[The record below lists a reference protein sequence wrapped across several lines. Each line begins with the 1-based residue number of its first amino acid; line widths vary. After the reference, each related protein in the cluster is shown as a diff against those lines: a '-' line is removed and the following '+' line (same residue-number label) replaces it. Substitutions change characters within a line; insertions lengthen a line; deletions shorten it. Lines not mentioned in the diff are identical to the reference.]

1 MYCKDNSFF
10 MIAKA
15 ILKIRK
21 EFRGSLSV
29 AELAQT
35 VGMSQSTFIFHFKFV
50 TGTTPLQYQKDLR
63 IIASRDLLRSGS
75 SVSSTSFNVG
85 YKTPSHFSND
95 FQRRFGLAPSK
106 LAKVTLEYERY
117 FS

>member
-1 MYCKDNSFF
+1 LYCKDNSFF

-35 VGMSQSTFIFHFKFV
+35 VGMSQSTFIFHFRCV
-50 TGTTPLQYQKDLR
+50 TGTTPLKYQKDLR
-63 IIASRDLLRSGS
+63 IIASRDLLRSGC
-75 SVSSTSFNVG
+75 SVSSASFNVG
-85 YKTPSHFSND
+85 YKNPSHFSHD

-106 LAKVTLEYERY
+106 LAKVTSEYE
-117 FS
+117 

>member
-1 MYCKDNSFF
+1 MYCKSNSFF

-29 AELAQT
+29 VELAQT
-35 VGMSQSTFIFHFKFV
+35 VGMNQSTFISHFKCV

-63 IIASRDLLRSGS
+63 IIASRDLLRSGC
-75 SVSSTSFNVG
+75 SVSSASFKVG
-85 YKTPSHFSND
+85 YKTPSHFSHD

-106 LAKVTLEYERY
+106 LAKVTSEYE
-117 FS
+117 

>member
-1 MYCKDNSFF
+1 MCCKDNSFF

-35 VGMSQSTFIFHFKFV
+35 VGMNQTTFIFHFKCV

-63 IIASRDLLRSGS
+63 IIASRDLLRSGC
-75 SVSSTSFNVG
+75 SVSSASLNVG
-85 YKTPSHFSND
+85 YKNPSHFNHD
-95 FQRRFGLAPSK
+95 FHRRFGFAPSQ
-106 LAKVTLEYERY
+106 LGEVTSEYV
-117 FS
+117 

>member
-1 MYCKDNSFF
+1 MCCKVNSFF
-10 MIAKA
+10 MIARA

-35 VGMSQSTFIFHFKFV
+35 VGMNQTTFIFHFKCV

-63 IIASRDLLRSGS
+63 IIESRDLLRSGC
-75 SVSSTSFNVG
+75 SVSSVSFNVG
-85 YKTPSHFSND
+85 YKNPSHFNHD
-95 FQRRFGLAPSK
+95 FLRRFGFAPSK
-106 LAKVTLEYERY
+106 LGEVTSEYV
-117 FS
+117 